1 MIAISESSLTRAWM
15 VATDQLL
22 NAGGEVFSLV
32 VSIADPSEPAG
43 SEADVRR
50 YLDSVLTKAR
60 LQDTQ
65 TVANTIFPIA
75 LANGRS
81 AERLYDTYSNKTFS
95 VLRRFAPNRRGTY
108 FLRMIKRDSQR
119 HPKVVS
125 RNPLDELIKKMRVEL
140 ERGTGILRCAYELAV
155 YDPLDDASVRM
166 GFPCLSHVSL
176 KLDPDHGRLHLT
188 ALYRNQQYIERAYGN
203 FLGLARLQA
212 FIARETEL
220 EVGELVCH
228 ATHAE
233 VDHLGKRAVRDLLNK
248 CREHLV
254 GADGTGLLSAAA
266 S

>member
-1 MIAISESSLTRAWM
+1 VIPIIESSLTRAWI
-15 VATDQLL
+15 AGTEQLMHV
-22 NAGGEVFSLV
+22 GGEAFSLV
-32 VSIADPSEPAG
+32 VSIADPSEPTG
-43 SEADVRR
+43 TEADVRR
-50 YLDSVLTKAR
+50 YLDKVLTNAK

-65 TVANTIFPIA
+65 TVANTIFPVA
-75 LANGRS
+75 LAKGRS
-81 AERLYDTYSNKTFS
+81 ASKLYDTYSNKTFS

-125 RNPLDELIKKMRVEL
+125 RNPLDEVISKMRGEL
-140 ERGTGILRCAYELAV
+140 ERGKGILRCAYELAV
-155 YDPLDDASVRM
+155 YDPLDDASIRM

-212 FIARETEL
+212 FIAQETGL
-220 EVGELVCH
+220 KVGELVCH

-233 VDHLGKRAVRDLLNK
+233 VDHLGKKAVTDLMSK
-248 CREHLV
+248 CRGILD
-254 GADGTGLLSAAA
+254 ASDSRASSAEA

>member
-1 MIAISESSLTRAWM
+1 MIPISESTLTRAWI
-15 VATDQLL
+15 VGTEQLMRV
-22 NAGGEVFSLV
+22 GGEAFSLV

-50 YLDSVLTKAR
+50 YLDKVLTNAQ

-65 TVANTIFPIA
+65 TVANTIFPVA
-75 LANGRS
+75 LAKGRS
-81 AERLYDTYSNKTFS
+81 ASKLYDTYSTKTFS

-119 HPKVVS
+119 QPKIVS
-125 RNPLDELIKKMRVEL
+125 RNPLDEVISKMRGEL
-140 ERGTGILRCAYELAV
+140 ERGKGILRCAYELAV
-155 YDPLDDASVRM
+155 YDPLDDASIRM

-176 KLDPDHGRLHLT
+176 KLDPDYGRLHLT

-203 FLGLARLQA
+203 FLGLARLHA
-212 FIARETEL
+212 FIAQETGL
-220 EVGELVCH
+220 KVGELVCH

-233 VDHLGKRAVRDLLNK
+233 VDHLGKKAVIDLIDK
-248 CREHLV
+248 CRGILDASDSRES
-254 GADGTGLLSAAA
+254 SAAA